1 VQNSQLKQEVETDDK
16 KLRFAV
22 MLQGRQLKCWQS
34 EVIEKLYVSGYAE
47 PVLLIF
53 NAGEKEKEKNACL
66 PKPGFFWR
74 VYEKLFLRKGPL
86 LNIDLSQC
94 IKYTPSMMCHV
105 VKQGKYSQYFEEY
118 DLQQIRSYQPDF
130 ILRFG
135 FSIIRG
141 DILNVAPYGVWSF
154 HHSDEQLVRGGPAGF
169 WEVFLKHRVN
179 GVILQ
184 RLTEQ
189 LDGGIILKKRFYK
202 TILHDCAFHLHHVLR
217 ASSDM
222 PVQVCADILS
232 GNAGYFQKMPSASR
246 APVLTWPSNSLMMKF
261 MFLQLFRRIVYN
273 LRELFCHEKWAAG
286 VVKTSAEEVFSKG
299 IIGGDAGILH
309 YKSDNH
315 YCADPF
321 AISEED
327 GSLRIFF
334 EDYQYG
340 RNMAYLSSV
349 KFSQD
354 VGFSKPERLTS
365 PFYHRSFPFCFQ
377 HNGNTYIIPEQISEG
392 RVDLYT
398 WDHETKNIYFE
409 RTLLNEALA
418 DPVLFLYQGKWWLFG
433 SPAGYEVNNS
443 LNLYFSDALT
453 EPFQLHP
460 RNSIVFDPRKARMA
474 GVYMDS
480 NGKIFRFAQDSH
492 IRYGKRIAVFEI
504 MILSAVEYL
513 EQFVVY
519 IEPYDHP
526 DFRKGLHTLGFSA
539 DYAVF
544 DGKKYVFSPKAF
556 VTKLLKKSGK
566 R

>member
-1 VQNSQLKQEVETDDK
+1 VETEYK

-22 MLQGRQLKCWQS
+22 MLQGRQLKCWQFD
-34 EVIEKLYVSGYAE
+34 VIEKLYVSGYAE

-53 NAGEKEKEKNACL
+53 NAGEKEKGKNVNIH
-66 PKPGFFWR
+66 KPGFFWR

-86 LNIDLSQC
+86 LNVNLPECVRDI
-94 IKYTPSMMCHV
+94 TPISCQAD
-105 VKQGKYSQYFEEY
+105 KRGKYSQYFDES
-118 DLQQIRSYQPDF
+118 DLEQIRSHAPDF

-154 HHSDEQLVRGGPAGF
+154 HHSDEQTVRGGPAGF

-232 GNAGYFQKMPSASR
+232 GRAGYFSAMPSASQAR
-246 APVLTWPSNSLMMKF
+246 VLTWPSNNVMLKF
-261 MFLQLFRRIVYN
+261 MFHQIIRRFAYN
-273 LRELFCHEKWAAG
+273 INELFCHEKWATG
-286 VVKTSAEEVFSKG
+286 VVKTSAGEVFRKG
-299 IIGGDAGILH
+299 VISGDAGVFH
-309 YKSDNH
+309 YKSNNR

-321 AISEED
+321 AICEKD
-327 GSLRIFF
+327 DSLRVFF

-340 RNMAYLSSV
+340 RNRAHLSSM
-349 KFSQD
+349 KFSPD
-354 VGFSKPERLTS
+354 DGFSEPVRLTS
-365 PFYHRSFPFCFQ
+365 PFYHRSFPFCF
-377 HNGNTYIIPEQISEG
+377 HHEGNTFIVPEQITEG
-392 RVDLYT
+392 RVDLYL
-398 WDHETKNIYFE
+398 WNHETKSIYFE
-409 RTLLNEALA
+409 KTLLNEALA
-418 DPVLFLYQGKWWLFG
+418 DPVLFYHQETWWLFG
-433 SPAGYEVNNS
+433 SPAGNEVNNS
-443 LNLYFSDALT
+443 LNLYFSDSLE
-453 EPFQLHP
+453 EPFQPHP
-460 RNSIVFDPRKARMA
+460 GNSIVFDPRAARMA
-474 GVYMDS
+474 GIHIDRR
-480 NGKIFRFAQDSH
+480 GKIYRFAQDSH
-492 IRYGKRIAVFEI
+492 IRYGKRIAIFEI
-504 MILSAVEYL
+504 LTLNHKEFS
-513 EQFVVY
+513 EQFVVH
-519 IEPYDHP
+519 IKPYDHP
-526 DFRKGLHTLGFSA
+526 YFRNGLHTLCFSG

-556 VTKLLKKSGK
+556 ISKLLRKTGK